1 VHSYGAVSSSGATER
16 LWELLNR
23 SPTVLGIF
31 LLMVFVL
38 FIALLIGYRNRSA
51 LRKSEN
57 VKKPLQ
63 INDSSSMLIGIFLL
77 SITIIIM
84 LLILLKNVDM
94 TAPVNY
100 DEFNQKMA
108 FLFIAVVISLS
119 ICLSWKR
126 IGSRNALYLGIL
138 LIVATLVSGLIGA
151 NLGSDILF
159 SLSLPAFLVAV
170 VAALYRVIRSTV
182 KGSWRKTVNNLG
194 PQLVHLGIALLLLGY
209 VFSSFMQ
216 VYPATGPFNQM
227 SVGGEL
233 NAGDYSVRLVS
244 LRIND
249 LPSSSGGQFN
259 QSRTAVLEISHSGVV
274 VQSGVE
280 LTNLY
285 LADGT
290 NASKVESGV
299 HVYKTVTE
307 DAYLSFEWKNATSA
321 QIQMKIIPMINAL
334 WSGLG
339 LLIFGLTIRFLVWP
353 NVLPKKDDIKPLD

>member
-1 VHSYGAVSSSGATER
+1 
-16 LWELLNR
+16 
-23 SPTVLGIF
+23 
-31 LLMVFVL
+31 
-38 FIALLIGYRNRSA
+38 
-51 LRKSEN
+51 
-57 VKKPLQ
+57 
-63 INDSSSMLIGIFLL
+63 
-77 SITIIIM
+77 
-84 LLILLKNVDM
+84 
-94 TAPVNY
+94 
-100 DEFNQKMA
+100 
-108 FLFIAVVISLS
+108 
-119 ICLSWKR
+119 
-126 IGSRNALYLGIL
+126 
-138 LIVATLVSGLIGA
+138 
-151 NLGSDILF
+151 
-159 SLSLPAFLVAV
+159 
-170 VAALYRVIRSTV
+170 VIRSTV